1 MFGKIVRNQYIGKSK
16 IDFTFNGRSLDGKN
30 LIGDIGIPFTDNQGI
45 PFTNLD
51 PHLPDYYIL
60 GDVSDISTMELI
72 PQDLRKTKAL
82 YITGIPKE
90 ATKLE
95 DYKLKGVL
103 WSSYYEDK
111 YRGYLFQMVNS
122 STPVEMKE
130 PKLENLKIKLIT
142 NDDSTG
148 IYRQI

>member
-1 MFGKIVRNQYIGKSK
+1 MFGKIVKNQYVGKAK
-16 IDFTFNGRSLDGKN
+16 IDFTINGRSLDGKN
-30 LIGDIGIPFTDNQGI
+30 LIGDIGIPFIDSNGI

-51 PHLPDYYIL
+51 YHLPDYYIL

-72 PQDLRKTKAL
+72 PQDIRKTKVL

-90 ATKLE
+90 ATRL
-95 DYKLKGVL
+95 DSYRLKGVL

-111 YRGYLFQMVNS
+111 YRGYLFQMVDF

-130 PKLENLKIKLIT
+130 PKLENIKIKLIT
-142 NDDSTG
+142 DDSTRV
-148 IYRQI
+148 YRQV

>member
-1 MFGKIVRNQYIGKSK
+1 MFGKIVKNQYVGKAK
-16 IDFTFNGRSLDGKN
+16 IDFTINGRSLDGKN
-30 LIGDIGIPFTDNQGI
+30 LIGDIGIPFLDSNGI

-51 PHLPDYYIL
+51 YHLPDYYIL

-72 PQDLRKTKAL
+72 PQDIRKTKVL

-90 ATKLE
+90 ATRLE
-95 DYKLKGVL
+95 SYHLNGVL

-111 YRGYLFQMVNS
+111 YRDYLFQMVDF

-130 PKLENLKIKLIT
+130 PKLENIKIKLIT
-142 NDDSTG
+142 DDSTRV
-148 IYRQI
+148 YRQV

>member
-1 MFGKIVRNQYIGKSK
+1 MFGKIVKNQYVGKAK
-16 IDFTFNGRSLDGKN
+16 IDFTINGRSLDGKN
-30 LIGDIGIPFTDNQGI
+30 LIGDIGIPFIDSNGI

-51 PHLPDYYIL
+51 YHLPDYYIL

-72 PQDLRKTKAL
+72 PQDIRKTKVL

-90 ATKLE
+90 AARL
-95 DYKLKGVL
+95 DSYRLNGVL

-111 YRGYLFQMVNS
+111 YRGYLFQMVDF

-130 PKLENLKIKLIT
+130 PKLENIKIKLIT
-142 NDDSTG
+142 DDSTRV
-148 IYRQI
+148 YRQV

>member
-1 MFGKIVRNQYIGKSK
+1 MFGKIVKNQYVGKAK
-16 IDFTFNGRSLDGKN
+16 IDFTIKGQSLDGKN
-30 LIGDIGIPFTDNQGI
+30 LIGDIGIPFIDSNGI

-51 PHLPDYYIL
+51 YHLPDYYIL

-72 PQDLRKTKAL
+72 PQDIRKTKVL

-90 ATKLE
+90 ATRLE
-95 DYKLKGVL
+95 SYRLKGVL

-111 YRGYLFQMVNS
+111 YRGYLFQMVDF

-130 PKLENLKIKLIT
+130 PKLENIKIKLIT
-142 NDDSTG
+142 DDSTRV
-148 IYRQI
+148 YRQV

>member
-1 MFGKIVRNQYIGKSK
+1 MFGKIVKNQYVGKAK
-16 IDFTFNGRSLDGKN
+16 IDFTINGRSLDGKN
-30 LIGDIGIPFTDNQGI
+30 LIGDIGIPFMDSNGI

-51 PHLPDYYIL
+51 YHLPDYYIL

-72 PQDLRKTKAL
+72 PNDIRKTKVL

-90 ATKLE
+90 ATRL
-95 DYKLKGVL
+95 DSYRLNGVL

-111 YRGYLFQMVNS
+111 YRGYLFQMVDF

-130 PKLENLKIKLIT
+130 PKLENIKIKLIT
-142 NDDSTG
+142 YDSTRV
-148 IYRQI
+148 YRQV

>member
-1 MFGKIVRNQYIGKSK
+1 MFGKIVKNQYVGKAK
-16 IDFTFNGRSLDGKN
+16 IDFTINGRSLDGKN
-30 LIGDIGIPFTDNQGI
+30 LIGDIGIPFIDSNGI

-51 PHLPDYYIL
+51 YHLPDYYIL

-72 PQDLRKTKAL
+72 PQDIRKTKVL

-90 ATKLE
+90 AARL
-95 DYKLKGVL
+95 DSYQLKGVL

-111 YRGYLFQMVNS
+111 YRGYLFQMVDF

-130 PKLENLKIKLIT
+130 PKLENIKIKLIT
-142 NDDSTG
+142 DDSTRV
-148 IYRQI
+148 YRQV